1 MKREIE
7 ISAAMNAAGYY
18 VKLKIN
24 GRAFSA
30 RRNPDGEQPN
40 ITTAIGEQ
48 LDCVY
53 GPGFKTEYWKYK
65 DIYAAVNAVAKIESS
80 LHELHRRLKEG
91 ADDV

>member
-18 VKLKIN
+18 VELKIN

-30 RRNPDGEQPN
+30 KRNPD
-40 ITTAIGEQ
+40 GEQ

-53 GPGFKTEYWKYK
+53 GPEIKTEYWKYK
-65 DIYAAVNAVAKIESS
+65 DIYAAINAVAKIESS
-80 LHELHRRLKEG
+80 LHELHGRLKEG
-91 ADDV
+91 IDNV